1 MDMQD
6 SDEFVVGVRNDYNL
20 HCYKLTAGSAD
31 VVWQMQY
38 NYIVNKVYCVRI
50 ECLASF
56 TVRLLHG
63 SYSVNKLIPD
73 KHTLRNK
80 RL

>member
-38 NYIVNKVYCVRI
+38 ILSTK
-50 ECLASF
+50 F
-56 TVRLLHG
+56 TVYVLN
-63 SYSVNKLIPD
+63 V
-73 KHTLRNK
+73 
-80 RL
+80 